1 MVSELYFSMI
11 GLRNWSLCFIYVKLS
26 YELILETPPQ
36 PPVGTGGWAK
46 AAQALSDTGR
56 TRKPV
61 GGWEGTAVL
70 WRTWGGGKKGCG
82 FFGRFRKHAPHS
94 GEGVSPVRAPQPLL
108 GGGGQPVRLG
118 LALFGKRVCTGM

>member
-70 WRTWGGGKKGCG
+70 WRTWGGA
-82 FFGRFRKHAPHS
+82 RKAVGS
-94 GEGVSPVRAPQPLL
+94 L
-108 GGGGQPVRLG
+108 GGSENMLPTVG
-118 LALFGKRVCTGM
+118 RVCPR